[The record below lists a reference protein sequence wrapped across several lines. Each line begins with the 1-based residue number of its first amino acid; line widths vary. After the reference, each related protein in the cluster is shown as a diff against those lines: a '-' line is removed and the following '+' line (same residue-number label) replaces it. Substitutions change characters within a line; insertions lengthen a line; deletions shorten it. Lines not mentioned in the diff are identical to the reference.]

1 MDNDALS
8 QAPGVVVVVVV
19 VAEFSISAAQILPV
33 IPTPLT

>member
-19 VAEFSISAAQILPV
+19 VVVVKAADQVRLELIR
-33 IPTPLT
+33 

>member
-19 VAEFSISAAQILPV
+19 VVVVKAAVQVRLELIR
-33 IPTPLT
+33 